1 MALLEMQKVR
11 CAYSNTP
18 ALENFSL
25 QVEKG
30 EIAALLGPSGC
41 GKTTALR
48 VVSGFEPVL
57 RGEVHIAGQLVSRP
71 GFTLPPERRGV
82 GMMFQDRALFPHMTV
97 TQNIATGIRRQP
109 RGTQDRI
116 VRDLLDLIGLANCD
130 ARYPHELSGGQ
141 QERVALA
148 RALAPQPHLLLLDE
162 PFASLDVDLRERLS
176 VEVRNILKETG
187 VTAVLVTHQQTEAFT
202 MGDQVGVMQDGAILQ
217 WDTPFNVYHR
227 PLSRRVATLVGRG
240 QFIEGTLR
248 EDGGFDT
255 EFGRF
260 RDPETHDFGQPPG
273 THMDIMVH
281 PNDVLID
288 PDGPVSATVAE
299 KAFKGDDTLYTFRL
313 ASGTRVMALTSS
325 HNDLAIGEK
334 SRLRLD
340 LEHLVAYP
348 KTAGSVRSD

>member
-1 MALLEMQKVR
+1 MALLKMEGVC
-11 CAYSNTP
+11 CAYGATR
-18 ALENFSL
+18 ALEGFSL
-25 QVEKG
+25 QVAQG

-48 VVSGFEPVL
+48 AIAGFEPVL
-57 RGEVHIAGQLVSRP
+57 RGEIRIAGQLVSRP

-97 TQNIATGIRRQP
+97 AQNIATGIRHQP
-109 RGTQDRI
+109 RGEQDRI
-116 VRDLLDLIGLANCD
+116 IGELLALIGLADC
-130 ARYPHELSGGQ
+130 AKRYPHELSGGQ

-148 RALAPQPHLLLLDE
+148 RALAPRPHLLLLDE
-162 PFASLDVDLRERLS
+162 PFASLDFDLRERLG

-187 VTAVLVTHQQTEAFT
+187 ATAVLVTHQQAEAFA
-202 MGDQVGVMQDGAILQ
+202 MGDQVGVVQDGRILQ

-227 PLSRRVATLVGRG
+227 PRSRRIATLVGRG
-240 QFIEGTLR
+240 QFIVGTLR
-248 EDGGFDT
+248 ADGGFDT

-260 RDPETHDFGQPPG
+260 RDPQTHDFGQPPE
-273 THMDIMVH
+273 TRMDIMVH
-281 PNDVLID
+281 PNDVLLD
-288 PDGPVSATVAE
+288 PDGPVLATVVE
-299 KAFKGDDTLYTFRL
+299 KAFKGDDTLYTFGL

-325 HNDLAIGEK
+325 HNDLAIGVK

-348 KTAGSVRSD
+348 RTADDPGSG